1 MRGHTLMK
9 LNAVTYFQVCT
20 HVTAD
25 IFKVTGSKVKVTDN
39 IFCKRSVLVEEY
51 RLTLASESRVFS

>member
-1 MRGHTLMK
+1 MK